1 MFSCISL
8 PLDSKQPVLA
18 LPANSCIKIP
28 AAARPRSNTLS
39 KYILFARSLSSSG
52 IVFRNLGFIIII
64 ILFYWMW
71 TCLEAHLSSRLR
83 NNKLL
88 SSSTVQSLF
97 IPFFFSGLVCWIY
110 IADWLD
116 KLKKNQTKKKN
127 FFLRKQNS

>member
-1 MFSCISL
+1 MH
-8 PLDSKQPVLA
+8 
-18 LPANSCIKIP
+18 
-28 AAARPRSNTLS
+28 
-39 KYILFARSLSSSG
+39 
-52 IVFRNLGFIIII
+52 I
-64 ILFYWMW
+64 ILYIYII
-71 TCLEAHLSSRLR
+71 THLR

-127 FFLRKQNS
+127 FFWENKTASVFNLNIIFQN

>member
-1 MFSCISL
+1 
-8 PLDSKQPVLA
+8 
-18 LPANSCIKIP
+18 
-28 AAARPRSNTLS
+28 
-39 KYILFARSLSSSG
+39 
-52 IVFRNLGFIIII
+52 
-64 ILFYWMW
+64 MW

-116 KLKKNQTKKKN
+116 KLKKNQTKKKY
-127 FFLRKQNS
+127 FFRENKTASVFNLNIIFQN